1 VADHASVAVWRWR
14 ALRARPAET
23 REGGVV
29 TEASS
34 GHNFSASSI
43 RAINKSPDAHY

>member
-1 VADHASVAVWRWR
+1 
-14 ALRARPAET
+14 
-23 REGGVV
+23 VV